1 MTDEKFES
9 LWSKWSSLWYEH
21 ASCVID
27 ERAVPVRNLC
37 TIDFTSSLKLHKN
50 YETIKNVV
58 KDCYFKEPSE
68 KKLNR
73 YKRAAVIAYTIIV
86 TNPIRCEANDLK
98 FDPLFLKQ
106 RLALYVAL
114 GSILQDYSQ
123 EDVENL
129 LLNKKVIFD
138 FDNIGLSR
146 DDKND
151 SFLLSIYKDLFYAE
165 IYENFNVLTFANLL
179 LVLVERASLLSQI
192 VPIDEKD
199 N

>member
-1 MTDEKFES
+1 M
-9 LWSKWSSLWYEH
+9 
-21 ASCVID
+21 
-27 ERAVPVRNLC
+27 
-37 TIDFTSSLKLHKN
+37 
-50 YETIKNVV
+50 
-58 KDCYFKEPSE
+58 
-68 KKLNR
+68 
-73 YKRAAVIAYTIIV
+73 
-86 TNPIRCEANDLK
+86 
-98 FDPLFLKQ
+98 
-106 RLALYVAL
+106 
-114 GSILQDYSQ
+114 
-123 EDVENL
+123 
-129 LLNKKVIFD
+129 LNKKVIFD